1 MQILVD
7 FITDKN
13 LILENAKEFLVT
25 TIGEIFSNAF
35 NHSDRNQV
43 FFMYDIEWNNDKF
56 FLVINITDYG
66 KTITGNVQEYQKSV
80 HKNI

>member
-1 MQILVD
+1 MRL
-7 FITDKN
+7 
-13 LILENAKEFLVT
+13 
-25 TIGEIFSNAF
+25 TIVIGT
-35 NHSDRNQV
+35 RY